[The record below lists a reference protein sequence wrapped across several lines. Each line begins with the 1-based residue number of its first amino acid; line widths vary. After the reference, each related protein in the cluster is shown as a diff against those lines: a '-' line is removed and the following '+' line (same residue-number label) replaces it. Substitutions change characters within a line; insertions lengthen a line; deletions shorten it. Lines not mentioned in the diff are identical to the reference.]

1 MVKNR
6 GQHGL
11 VALGIIYIYL
21 EGSTSPEF
29 FVQPYII
36 YVYDNFLYDTYSQA
50 IYILSKVHSVLSTV
64 QTLAANDS
72 LTLSLPTPSSHRHLP
87 FIAYLHP

>member
-72 LTLSLPTPSSHRHLP
+72 LRL
-87 FIAYLHP
+87 I